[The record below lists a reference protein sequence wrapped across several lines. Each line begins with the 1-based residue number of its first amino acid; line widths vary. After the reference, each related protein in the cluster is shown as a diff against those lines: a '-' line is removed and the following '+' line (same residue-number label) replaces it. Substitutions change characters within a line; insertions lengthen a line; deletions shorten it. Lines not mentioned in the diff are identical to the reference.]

1 MGACKL
7 TEIDMFAGVKI
18 DLVFVCG
25 SKVTCFSVSMQIDLV
40 FVMVVEI
47 NLIAVWG
54 IELDLISV

>member
-1 MGACKL
+1 M

-47 NLIAVWG
+47 NLISVWG

>member
-47 NLIAVWG
+47 V
-54 IELDLISV
+54 LISVWWIGIDLVFV

>member
-1 MGACKL
+1 M

-40 FVMVVEI
+40 CVVEI
-47 NLIAVWG
+47 DLFLVRR
-54 IELDLISV
+54 IEFDLISV